1 MRTLPFRQ
9 VDTQPPWGG
18 GGEVAGLATFYL
30 VCAGI
35 GATILIIQFLL
46 SLVGFDH
53 HGVDGADFHGDLSID
68 AAHMDAGHMNV
79 DHGDMES
86 SMFLKML
93 SIRALISATAFFGL
107 GGLAALEGGLGPWLA
122 FGIACGAGLVA
133 MYIVAWMM
141 RALSS
146 LHAEGNVHVE
156 YALGATGTVYL
167 SIPGQK
173 SGMGKV
179 QVNVQN
185 RTMEYEA
192 VTADDALPT
201 GAPIIV
207 VGIINDDTVE
217 VRSVSNIEEST

>member
-1 MRTLPFRQ
+1 M
-9 VDTQPPWGG
+9 
-18 GGEVAGLATFYL
+18 ATFYL
-30 VCAGI
+30 VCAGV

-46 SLVGFDH
+46 ALVGFDH
-53 HGVDGADFHGDLSID
+53 HGVDGADFHGDMSID
-68 AAHMDAGHMNV
+68 ASRMDAGHATG
-79 DHGDMES
+79 DHGHGNHGDVES
-86 SMFLKML
+86 SVFLKML

-122 FGIACGAGLVA
+122 FGTACGAGLVA

-141 RALSS
+141 RAHSS

-192 VTADDALPT
+192 ITAGDALPT
-201 GAPIIV
+201 GAPVIV
-207 VGIINDDTVE
+207 VGIINDETVE
-217 VRSVSNIEEST
+217 VRSVSDIEESK

>member
-1 MRTLPFRQ
+1 M
-9 VDTQPPWGG
+9 
-18 GGEVAGLATFYL
+18 ATFYL

-35 GATILIIQFLL
+35 GATILIVQFLL
-46 SLVGFDH
+46 SLIGFDH
-53 HGVDGADFHGDLSID
+53 HGVDGADFHGGLSVD
-68 AAHMDAGHMNV
+68 AAHMEGGHTDLN
-79 DHGDMES
+79 HGDADS
-86 SMFLKML
+86 SMLLKML

-122 FGIACGAGLVA
+122 FGTACGAGLVA

-141 RALSS
+141 RAHSS

-192 VTADDALPT
+192 ITAGDALPT
-201 GAPIIV
+201 GAPVIV
-207 VGIINDDTVE
+207 VGIINDETVE
-217 VRSVSNIEEST
+217 VRSVSDIEESK